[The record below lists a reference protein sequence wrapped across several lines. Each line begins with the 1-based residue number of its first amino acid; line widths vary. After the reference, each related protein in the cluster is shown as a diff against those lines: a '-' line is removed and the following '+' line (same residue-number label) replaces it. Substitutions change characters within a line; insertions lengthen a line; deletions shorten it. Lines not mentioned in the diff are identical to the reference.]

1 MYMKI
6 LAINPGSTST
16 KIALYEDKELLFKEG
31 LEHSTEE
38 LSKYPSIASQYEMRK
53 DAIISVLNKAG
64 YTIDQLSA
72 VVGRGGILPPV
83 RSGAYVVNEVMAEVL
98 LDRPVLEHASNLG
111 GLIAK
116 DIADTVGI
124 PAYIYDSVAVDE
136 LDDVARI
143 TGIKEIRR
151 KSLSHALNMRAAAI
165 KTAEK
170 LGKPYD
176 RCNLIVAH
184 LGGGMSISAHKHGR
198 MLDIVS
204 DDEGPFSPER
214 SGKLPI
220 KDFMKYAVQF
230 DLPTLTKKMRGGAGL
245 VSLLGTNSALEVEKM
260 IAEGNA
266 EARLVYDAMA
276 YQIAKAIG
284 ELSVVLEGEVDAI
297 TITGGIAYSQYIT
310 DYVTKKVQF
319 IAPVHI
325 LAGENELESLA
336 HGAYRVLVGEETAHE
351 FAEKK

>member
-1 MYMKI
+1 MKI

>member
-1 MYMKI
+1 MKI

-16 KIALYEDKELLFKEG
+16 KIALYEDKDLLFKEG
-31 LEHSTEE
+31 LEHSSEE
-38 LSKYPSIASQYEMRK
+38 LSKYPSIASQYGMRK
-53 DAIISVLNKAG
+53 EAIISVLNKAG
-64 YTIDQLSA
+64 YSIEQLSA

-83 RSGAYVVNEVMAEVL
+83 QSGAYVVNEVMADVL
-98 LDRPVLEHASNLG
+98 LNRPVLEHASNLG

-165 KTAEK
+165 KTAAK
-170 LGKPYD
+170 LEKPY
-176 RCNLIVAH
+176 NQTNQIIAH
-184 LGGGMSISAHKHGR
+184 LGGGMSISAHRQGR

-220 KDFMKYAVQF
+220 KDFMKYALQF

-245 VSLLGTNSALEVEKM
+245 VSLLGTNSALDVEKM
-260 IAEGNA
+260 IADGNA
-266 EARLVYDAMA
+266 EAKLVYDAMA

-284 ELSVVLEGEVDAI
+284 ELSVVLDGEVDAI

-310 DYVTKKVQF
+310 DYITKKVKF

-325 LAGENELESLA
+325 LPGENELESLA
-336 HGAYRVLVGEETAHE
+336 HGAYRVLIGEEMAHE

>member
-1 MYMKI
+1 MKI

-266 EARLVYDAMA
+266 EAKLVYDAMA